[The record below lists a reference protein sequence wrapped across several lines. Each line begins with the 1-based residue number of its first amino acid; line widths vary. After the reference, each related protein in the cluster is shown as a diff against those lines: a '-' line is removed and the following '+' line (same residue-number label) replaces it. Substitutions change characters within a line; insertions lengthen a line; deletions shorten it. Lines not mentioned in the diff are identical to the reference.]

1 MTSNYASI
9 TTVNEDLQQLLAME
23 ELEIDWW
30 TIPDDQRII
39 SDDILD
45 WITPE
50 AEQIFQNDYLQEM
63 AKENMPPASKRHKKT
78 EQYSKV
84 AVTCSISLQ
93 QVSKGFVP
101 SNTRSNTDW
110 AVKSFLYWAEWRKDD
125 NDPVPKDFFTLSD
138 SVAINK
144 WLSLFIIEVR
154 KKDGSRFPNSSLT
167 LLLCGIKRYMKD
179 LNPDVPNFLDE
190 EDSRFIETQL
200 HVVSEQKV

>member
-1 MTSNYASI
+1 M
-9 TTVNEDLQQLLAME
+9 
-23 ELEIDWW
+23 
-30 TIPDDQRII
+30 
-39 SDDILD
+39 D

-190 EDSRFIETQL
+190 EDSQFIGLRGTRDTVARGLRTEGVGASVKHTAVITQDEEESL
-200 HVVSEQKV
+200 WTEGVL

>member
-1 MTSNYASI
+1 M
-9 TTVNEDLQQLLAME
+9 
-23 ELEIDWW
+23 
-30 TIPDDQRII
+30 
-39 SDDILD
+39 
-45 WITPE
+45 
-50 AEQIFQNDYLQEM
+50 
-63 AKENMPPASKRHKKT
+63 
-78 EQYSKV
+78 
-84 AVTCSISLQ
+84 
-93 QVSKGFVP
+93 
-101 SNTRSNTDW
+101 
-110 AVKSFLYWAEWRKDD
+110 KSFLYWAEWRKDD